1 MSCLLLT
8 PLLLL
13 LVLLAAAAGKLKPLS
28 SRCSMHSPQHAAAS
42 ATPMQYQASHFD
54 LQEIT
59 NVGIERILC
68 KSSLG
73 NFKINL
79 GSKALHF
86 GFASIPASVCALPQ
100 CLVVVQYIPATCCS
114 QANKQ
119 NQHSSSSLPLH
130 HNN

>member
-1 MSCLLLT
+1 MLLRT
-8 PLLLL
+8 QS
-13 LVLLAAAAGKLKPLS
+13 VLQ
-28 SRCSMHSPQHAAAS
+28 RHAAAS

-100 CLVVVQYIPATCCS
+100 CLVVVQYIPGHLDPPCLEGTTLHLLHCAAATCCS